1 MSAEAKVGMFFLIA
15 VLLVGGIALYLGD
28 FWNRARSYTVTAYFE
43 NVQGLPEGS
52 EVRFAGVKVG
62 RVVDV
67 LLEDNRDF
75 PKRPAA
81 VRMAI
86 LRDVALYNTDQFVIQ
101 QGALLGDKFVE
112 VRRLDAR
119 SKVRLSNGSAI
130 AGGGTAGLEE
140 LTNETRKLV
149 QEARAALKSIQGVVA
164 TDFNAQAIKQILVNV
179 MSATQKADTVASQA
193 IRLAN
198 ILTENAA
205 KAGPDVAA
213 MARNLRVASASV
225 QSTAQLVRHV
235 LATSPIP
242 RDLAVASGNVRDAS
256 QDLVAMSD
264 NMGKVLA
271 DPATRDKIQSALD
284 NMQKS
289 TENLASLTGQAEKI
303 LGDGSV
309 GADIREAVTR
319 LREAAASVAK
329 ITSTY
334 EGVLTDPKF
343 TEDVTATVSAT
354 RQAAE
359 TGAKAIARAEKS
371 LERVDETM
379 ERVTKVTRIIRPEEV
394 RPRASLQASEHG
406 ALRSDVDVDLLYGT
420 NRNEFWRVGMRD
432 VGDAERL
439 NLQKSFPTKNG
450 RARAGIFGNKL
461 GVGYDLWPDRRM
473 SWELE
478 LRGPDDPEGTL
489 RGIYQVGRQ
498 SDLLFGLDKIGEGSD
513 PFLGFRYRVKP

>member
-1 MSAEAKVGMFFLIA
+1 MFFLIA

-43 NVQGLPEGS
+43 NVQGLPEGA

-67 LLEDNRDF
+67 LLESHPDF
-75 PKRPAA
+75 PKQPAA

-86 LRDVALYNTDQFVIQ
+86 LRDVMLYASDQFVIQ

-112 VRRLDAR
+112 VRRLEATP
-119 SKVRLSNGSAI
+119 KERLSNGATI
-130 AGGGTAGLEE
+130 AGGGAAGLEE
-140 LTNETRKLV
+140 LTSETRKLV
-149 QEARAALKSIQGVVA
+149 QEARAALRSIKGVVA
-164 TDFNAQAIKQILVNV
+164 TDFNAQAIKQILINV

-213 MARNLRVASASV
+213 MARNLKNASASV

-235 LATSPIP
+235 LATSTIP
-242 RDLAVASGNVRDAS
+242 RDMAVASGNVREVS

-264 NMGKVLA
+264 NIGKVLA

-289 TENLASLTGQAEKI
+289 TESLASLTSQAEKI
-303 LGDGSV
+303 LGDGAV
-309 GADIREAVTR
+309 CADIREAVAR
-319 LREAAASVAK
+319 LTEAAASVAK
-329 ITSTY
+329 ITATY

-343 TEDVTATVSAT
+343 TEDVTATVAAT

-359 TGAKAIARAEKS
+359 SGAKAIARAEKS

-394 RPRASLQASEHG
+394 RPRASLEASEHG
-406 ALRSDVDVDLLYGT
+406 ALRADVDVDLIYGT
-420 NRNEFWRVGMRD
+420 NRNDFWRVGMRD

-439 NLQKSFPTKNG
+439 NLQKSFPTRNG

-461 GVGYDLWPDRRM
+461 GVGYDLRPDSRM
-473 SWELE
+473 GWEFE
-478 LRGPDDPEGTL
+478 LRDPDDPMGTL

-498 SDLLFGLDKIGEGSD
+498 SDLLFGLDRIGEGGD
-513 PFLGFRYRVKP
+513 PFLGFRYHVKP